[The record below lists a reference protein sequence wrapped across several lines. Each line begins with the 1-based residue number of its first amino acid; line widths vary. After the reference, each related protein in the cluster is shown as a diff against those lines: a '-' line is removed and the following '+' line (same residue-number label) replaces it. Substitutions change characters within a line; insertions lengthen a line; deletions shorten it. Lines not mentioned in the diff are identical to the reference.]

1 MKPPRMAS
9 PFMGRVGLQLHPDAE
24 TVSSRDGGSM
34 GVLLPLSVAD
44 QLGRDLIR
52 AAREAG
58 YSRPKGGRD
67 AGR

>member
-24 TVSSRDGGSM
+24 LVSPCDGGNP

-58 YSRPKGGRD
+58 YQRPQKGSR
-67 AGR
+67 A